1 MQTTESYQPRYLVF
15 DNSGSDASE
24 ETYEGD
30 TDEHFFSLIKD
41 KNMDLYIGQ
50 STDSF
55 STTKPFWKFVYQPP
69 YETLG
74 NNLKDGNY
82 ESSFAS
88 MVINDVSF
96 YTLAI
101 RSSLSSTL
109 FRLLSLN
116 KLANMEQDDTVED
129 YLVRVDNEITI
140 TFPRSGD
147 SKIQQ
152 MIT

>member
-1 MQTTESYQPRYLVF
+1 M
-15 DNSGSDASE
+15 
-24 ETYEGD
+24 
-30 TDEHFFSLIKD
+30 D
-41 KNMDLYIGQ
+41 KYIGQ

-69 YETLG
+69 YETMG

-147 SKIQQ
+147 SKIQL